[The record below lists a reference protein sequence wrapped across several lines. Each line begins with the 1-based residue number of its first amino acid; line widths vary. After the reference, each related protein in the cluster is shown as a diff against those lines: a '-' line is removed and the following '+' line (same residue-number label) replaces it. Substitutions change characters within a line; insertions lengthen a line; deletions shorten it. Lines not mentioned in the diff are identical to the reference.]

1 MGRLFKGVLIGAL
14 AGLLTLPAAAQESTS
29 DDVVTPAMVTAG
41 EEAPIQ
47 LTPDGSRC
55 ALGDRAE
62 MCARQQQAITEVGRA
77 SWYGPG
83 FQGKRTASGER
94 FDMNALTAAHK
105 TLPFGTVLR
114 VRSLDNGREVDVKV
128 NDRGPFTAD
137 RAIDLS
143 RAAANALG
151 ILRLGAKEVAMRIIS
166 PAEAQLSLPSPP
178 AVDSPPLATASPQH
192 LQNLR
197 QGRLQRSLQGVRR
210 INQKHTARR

>member
-1 MGRLFKGVLIGAL
+1 MERFFKSVLIGVL
-14 AGLLTLPAAAQESTS
+14 AGLLALPTAAQESTS
-29 DDVVTPAMVTAG
+29 DDVGTPAMGTTG
-41 EEAPIQ
+41 EEAPLQ
-47 LTPDGSRC
+47 PTPDGSRC
-55 ALGDRAE
+55 ALGDRSE
-62 MCARQQQAITEVGRA
+62 LCTGQQQAITEIGRA

-114 VRSLDNGREVDVKV
+114 VRSLDSGREVDVKV

-166 PAEAQLSLPSPP
+166 PAEAQLSRPSTP
-178 AVDSPPLATASPQH
+178 AVDSPALATAPPQH

-197 QGRLQRSLQGVRR
+197 QRRLQRSLQGVRR
-210 INQKHTARR
+210 IYQKHTARR